1 VDTGGKENRMM
12 PEEVR
17 KKRIE
22 HQLEL
27 LSMSSNSTHITAEKS
42 GHFPLFSEPKLV
54 IDLIKDCVKEI
65 GQMK

>member
-1 VDTGGKENRMM
+1 MM

-27 LSMSSNSTHITAEKS
+27 LSMSSNSKHITANKS
-42 GHFPLFSEPKLV
+42 GHFPQFSEPKLV
-54 IDLIKDCVKEI
+54 IDAIKNCVKEI
-65 GQMK
+65 SQMK

>member
-1 VDTGGKENRMM
+1 MM

-27 LSMSSNSTHITAEKS
+27 LSMSSNSKHINAEKS
-42 GHFPLFSEPKLV
+42 GHFPQFSEPKLV
-54 IDLIKDCVKEI
+54 IDAIKNCVKEI
-65 GQMK
+65 SQMK